1 MARARSQQH
10 TEKTD
15 KKKLF
20 MLRVRE
26 SERELYFVQMSV
38 ERRNTAAAA
47 QAAHAATTAANCSP
61 NEQ

>member
-1 MARARSQQH
+1 
-10 TEKTD
+10 
-15 KKKLF
+15 

-47 QAAHAATTAANCSP
+47 QAADAATTAANCSP